1 MFRELNKL
9 SYGMIFKEIHKRFDI
24 KFYKTSLDFA
34 FVALCA
40 RKLYSERANT
50 LPFDWVT

>member
-9 SYGMIFKEIHKRFDI
+9 SYGMIFKEIHKRFVI